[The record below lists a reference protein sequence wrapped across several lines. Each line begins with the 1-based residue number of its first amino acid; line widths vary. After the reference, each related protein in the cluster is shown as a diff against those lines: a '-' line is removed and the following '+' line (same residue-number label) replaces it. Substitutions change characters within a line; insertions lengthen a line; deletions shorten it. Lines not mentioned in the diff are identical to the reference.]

1 MKYIINCCLLGYLI
15 GSISP
20 SAFISKIKRTNLK
33 EHGTGNLGASN
44 ALLVFGKAYGA
55 IVMIFDIAKAIVA
68 VKLAEYL
75 FPTLSIA
82 GILAGNAAV
91 FGHVFP
97 FYLKFKGGKGLAT
110 FGGFILAADPMLFC
124 ILLIIS
130 GTLMLIANYSAAM
143 PMSAS
148 FLFPILYGLKKWSFI
163 SAISVLPASILV
175 IAKHFSNL
183 EKGKRGE
190 DIKIRQFIKNGLNK

>member
-1 MKYIINCCLLGYLI
+1 MKSIVLCCLLGYLL

-20 SAFISKIKRTNLK
+20 SAFISKIKHKNLK

-44 ALLVFGKAYGA
+44 ALLVFGKAYG
-55 IVMIFDIAKAIVA
+55 IFVMLFDIIKAITA

-75 FPTLSIA
+75 FPEISFSGL
-82 GILAGNAAV
+82 LAGNAAV

-97 FYLKFKGGKGLAT
+97 FYLKFKGGKGLAP
-110 FGGFILAADPMLFC
+110 FGGLVLASDPILFC
-124 ILLIIS
+124 ILLITC

-148 FLFPILYGLKKWSFI
+148 FLFPILYGLRKWSLV
-163 SAISVLPASILV
+163 SAFSVLPASIL
-175 IAKHFSNL
+175 IAIKHFSNL
-183 EKGKRGE
+183 DKGKKGE

>member
-1 MKYIINCCLLGYLI
+1 MKSIVLCCLLGYLL

-20 SAFISKIKRTNLK
+20 SAFISKIKHKNLK

-44 ALLVFGKAYGA
+44 ALLVFGKVYGVV
-55 IVMIFDIAKAIVA
+55 VMLFDIAKAITA

-75 FPTLSIA
+75 FPTISFA
-82 GILAGNAAV
+82 GLLAGNAAV

-97 FYLKFKGGKGLAT
+97 FYLKFKGGKGLAP
-110 FGGFILAADPMLFC
+110 FGGFVLASDPFLFC
-124 ILLIIS
+124 VLLVICGS
-130 GTLMLIANYSAAM
+130 LMLIANYSAAM

-148 FLFPILYGLKKWSFI
+148 VLFPILYGLHRWSLI
-163 SAISVLPASILV
+163 AAASVLPACILIGV
-175 IAKHFSNL
+175 KHFSNL
-183 EKGKRGE
+183 GKGKRGE